1 MPSHLPTRTIAV
13 FVCTLTTAFS
23 LIACTSSSSSD
34 SASSSISDAK
44 GSQSNVP
51 AQDESSSSPGADDQH
66 ESKKPNPNDGAEG
79 VKPNPTPGSSSTND
93 SVRSGQGTK
102 EKPSGTED
110 GARQSTDPS
119 QLQLMDSQTI
129 VSSKGA
135 VKCDVHRY
143 RNKVKNEGEV
153 HAVCMTRNAP
163 KVAELP
169 NCIPS
174 LSQTPVIMVDKAGAK
189 LDCTTQGSIMSN
201 VKNLAPQGATVTIN
215 PPAPGVAIGFS
226 ELAGEVIQIK
236 GGGRTIG
243 LIGPGKVSL
252 Q

>member
-1 MPSHLPTRTIAV
+1 MPSSLPTRKIAA
-13 FVCTLTTAFS
+13 FACALTTAFS
-23 LIACTSSSSSD
+23 LIGCTSSSSSD
-34 SASSSISDAK
+34 NTSSSVSDARS
-44 GSQSNVP
+44 SQPNAS
-51 AQDESSSSPGADDQH
+51 AHDESSSSPGADDQH

-79 VKPNPTPGSSSTND
+79 VKPNPTPGSSGTND
-93 SVRSGQGTK
+93 SARSGQGAH
-102 EKPSGTED
+102 EKPSGTKG

-119 QLQLMDSQTI
+119 QLQLVDSQTI

-143 RNKVKNEGEV
+143 KNKVKNEGEV

-169 NCIPS
+169 NCTPS
-174 LSQTPVIMVDKAGAK
+174 PSQNPVIMVDKAGAK

-215 PPAPGVAIGFS
+215 PPAQGTAIGFS

-236 GGGRTIG
+236 GGDRPIG